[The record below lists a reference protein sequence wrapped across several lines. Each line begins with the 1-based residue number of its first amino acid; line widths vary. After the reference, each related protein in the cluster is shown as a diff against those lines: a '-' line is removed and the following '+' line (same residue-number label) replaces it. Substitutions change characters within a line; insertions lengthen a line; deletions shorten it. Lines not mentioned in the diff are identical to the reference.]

1 MLGDRTAGQ
10 RNRRNMQALI
20 RWSDTSCRFRS
31 SHRSLRLAKTSFNSL
46 ETEKYKISTLISTLK
61 SRCCGSSRFK
71 DKKSN
76 LYIMRDTNLGKK
88 QEEFMI
94 LNHTISQYI
103 SKLVC

>member
-10 RNRRNMQALI
+10 INRRNMQALI

-46 ETEKYKISTLISTLK
+46 EIKKYKISAFISTLK
-61 SRCCGSSRFK
+61 SKCFGST
-71 DKKSN
+71 D
-76 LYIMRDTNLGKK
+76 IMRDTNLGKK

-94 LNHTISQYI
+94 LNQTISQYI
-103 SKLVC
+103 TKLVC